1 MAAKYIVSAVAGSF
15 AIAYVCD
22 VVIADKKIFGG
33 KS

>member
-22 VVIADKKIFGG
+22 VVIADKKFFGG